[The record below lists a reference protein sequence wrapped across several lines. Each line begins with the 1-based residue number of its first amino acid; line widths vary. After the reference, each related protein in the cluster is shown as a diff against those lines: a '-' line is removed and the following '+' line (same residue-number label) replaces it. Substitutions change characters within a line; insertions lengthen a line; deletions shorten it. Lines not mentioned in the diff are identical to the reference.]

1 MVKILYLSALIL
13 GFIPVIIFSYI
24 YHSSSYLVTTLA
36 FYIIVYK
43 PLVDYIY
50 IKKRKLYTEGNILKK
65 YPFWSPKLLRKMYF
79 E

>member
-1 MVKILYLSALIL
+1 MVKILYFLALII
-13 GFIPVIIFSYI
+13 GFIPVIVFLHI
-24 YHSSSYLVTTLA
+24 YHSSLYFVIALA
-36 FYIIVYK
+36 FYIIIYK

-65 YPFWSPKLLRKMYF
+65 YPFWSSNLLRKMYF